1 MVCLKVCLKQ
11 TQRSRRWRNKSNRSA
26 PCFDVGTVAGCFVGK
41 GVGLIVGN
49 VVGCMVVGIVRIKER
64 VMVSCFVM
72 LCCEGDVGLFVGA
85 VDGRLVS
92 GG

>member
-49 VVGCMVVGIVRIKER
+49 VVGCMVVGIVRIKESQLLR
-64 VMVSCFVM
+64 HA
-72 LCCEGDVGLFVGA
+72 LL
-85 VDGRLVS
+85 
-92 GG
+92 